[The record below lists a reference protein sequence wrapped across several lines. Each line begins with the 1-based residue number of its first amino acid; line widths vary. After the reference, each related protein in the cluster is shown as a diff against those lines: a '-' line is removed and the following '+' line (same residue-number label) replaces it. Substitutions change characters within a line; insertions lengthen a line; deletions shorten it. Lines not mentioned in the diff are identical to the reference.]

1 MQGMQQRDGT
11 RLCFNRILLA
21 AENSLSGGKVEA
33 GRMWTIL
40 KLKPVRFPKRSDL
53 GWERKEMA
61 GRTPGF
67 WKDRR
72 AVSEL
77 GGCMRSLLG
86 EAHWEV
92 GFVRVNEGCPLR
104 TQVERLVPPSPGAI
118 QHVSSAGERGREG
131 TSQLREE
138 LSGGCETGGA
148 ARSKG
153 GTNKGHTP

>member
-1 MQGMQQRDGT
+1 MQQRRDGT

-21 AENSLSGGKVEA
+21 AENNSLSGGKVEA

-53 GWERKEMA
+53 GWERREMA
-61 GRTPGF
+61 RRTPGF

-86 EAHWEV
+86 EAHWEL
-92 GFVRVNEGCPLR
+92 GFVCIKEGCPLG
-104 TQVERLVPPSPGAI
+104 TQLEKAGAI
-118 QHVSSAGERGREG
+118 FPRSHPTRLLCRGKR
-131 TSQLREE
+131 
-138 LSGGCETGGA
+138 
-148 ARSKG
+148 KG
-153 GTNKGHTP
+153 GDLSAQEGAFWGL